1 MISTHNLERD
11 RKYFPPVVWKALLAG
26 IPLWNYRRPSERWR
40 GSLHYQSLAT
50 DSASPTVP
58 RWGHLGLKSDILS
71 NCIILLSMLMG
82 YVIFHR
88 SVPIIRA
95 WLSQRDPPDVCDLL
109 QLDLVF
115 PSKPQQPGLTRTF
128 QKQFLENWADRSVT
142 ATVGSTKT
150 EEKTAQYDGWTTACG
165 K

>member
-1 MISTHNLERD
+1 MESVIGGDPLVKLQETIRKMKRER
-11 RKYFPPVVWKALLAG
+11 
-26 IPLWNYRRPSERWR
+26 EM
-40 GSLHYQSLAT
+40 SLHYQSLAT

-128 QKQFLENWADRSVT
+128 QKQFLEN
-142 ATVGSTKT
+142 
-150 EEKTAQYDGWTTACG
+150 
-165 K
+165 